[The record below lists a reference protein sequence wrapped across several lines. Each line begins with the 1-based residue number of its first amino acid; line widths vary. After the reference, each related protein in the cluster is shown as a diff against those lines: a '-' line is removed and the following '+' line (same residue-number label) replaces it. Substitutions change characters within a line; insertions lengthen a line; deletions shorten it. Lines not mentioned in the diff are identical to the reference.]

1 MYKDDYKLRLRD
13 LVYFLESLD
22 QEKDVLLVDRMGFFD
37 LSLLSVKETDEHIE
51 FKIQIAQQPDKEN
64 TQ

>member
-1 MYKDDYKLRLRD
+1 MYKDDYRLRLRD